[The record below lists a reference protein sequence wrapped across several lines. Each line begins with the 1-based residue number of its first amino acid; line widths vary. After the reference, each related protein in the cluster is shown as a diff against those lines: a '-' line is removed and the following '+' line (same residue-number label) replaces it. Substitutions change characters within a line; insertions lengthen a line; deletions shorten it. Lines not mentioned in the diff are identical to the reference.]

1 MQKLSKLQQKAIR
14 TIICLVAFFA
24 VFITDKLVDINA
36 VVRPI
41 LYGIVF
47 IGAGYD
53 VVWKAVRNISRG
65 KVFDENFLMTVASL
79 GAFTLGIVETV
90 EGKGGDFAE
99 SVAVI
104 LFYQVGEIFQ
114 DYAVGKSR
122 KSIASLMDIRP
133 DQARVLRDGNFAEV
147 YPEEVQVGETVQIRA
162 GEKIPLDGVVTKG
175 HANINTCALTGESA
189 PVFAEEGNE
198 VMSGTIVLDGTI
210 EIRVEK
216 EFYDS
221 TVSKILDMV
230 ENASGKKAKTENFI
244 SVFAKYYTP
253 FVVFSALALALIPSV
268 VFAVQ
273 GQNQWATWITR
284 ALTFLVVSCPCALVI
299 SIPLGFFGGIGGA
312 SSKGILIKGANY
324 IEQLA
329 KVNTVVFD
337 KTGTLTKGEFK
348 VSGVYPEEKREEI
361 LRAAYVCEYKSSHPV
376 AKSII
381 AEGVGSEDESYQIT
395 EIAGRGVKAEK
406 DGESIA
412 CGNAKLMADLG
423 ISVDKGDFAGTT
435 VYVAK
440 NGAYMGKICVSDRPK
455 DDAKSVISELKAGGA
470 KVVMLTGDNE
480 AAAKPVAEELGINE
494 YAAGLLPQDKL
505 AKVDK
510 MIAGKGKNDVVAFV
524 GDGINDAPV
533 LMRSDVG
540 ISMGKVGSDSAIEA
554 SDVVLMHDNLS
565 DIPLA
570 KRIAKK
576 TMRIVMEN
584 IVFSLAI
591 KFGVLILSALGLANM
606 WIAVFADVGVAVLA
620 ILNAMRAL
628 KIK

>member
-1 MQKLSKLQQKAIR
+1 MRKLTELQKKTIR
-14 TIICLVAFFA
+14 TGICLVAFFA
-24 VFITDKLVDINA
+24 VFIVDKIVTISALL
-36 VVRPI
+36 RPF
-41 LYGIVF
+41 LYGAVF
-47 IGAGYD
+47 LGAGYD
-53 VVWKAVRNISRG
+53 VLYKAVRNITRG

-90 EGKGGDFAE
+90 EGNVGDFAE

-133 DQARVLRDGNFAEV
+133 DQARVLRDGEFIEV
-147 YPEEVQVGETVQIRA
+147 YPEEVSVGETVQIRV
-162 GEKIPLDGVVTKG
+162 GEKIPLDGKVVKG
-175 HANINTCALTGESA
+175 HTNINACALTGESA
-189 PVFAEEGNE
+189 PVFAEDGSQ
-198 VMSGTIVLDGTI
+198 VLSGTIVLDGTI
-210 EIRVEK
+210 EIIVEK

-221 TVSKILDMV
+221 TASKILDMV

-244 SVFAKYYTP
+244 SAFAKYYTP
-253 FVVFSALALALIPSV
+253 FVVFSALALAIIPSV
-268 VFAVQ
+268 IFSFS
-273 GQNQWATWITR
+273 GQNQWAKWITR

-337 KTGTLTKGEFK
+337 KTGTLTEGEFK
-348 VSGVYPEEKREEI
+348 VTGVYPEDKREEI
-361 LRAAYVCEYKSSHPV
+361 LSAAYICENKSSHPV
-376 AKSII
+376 AKSIC
-381 AEGVGSEDESYQIT
+381 AEGVGKADEKYLIT
-395 EIAGRGVKAEK
+395 EVAGRGVKAEYGK
-406 DGESIA
+406 EVIA
-412 CGNAKLMADLG
+412 CGNAKLMKDLG
-423 ISVDKGDFAGTT
+423 INVDEGDYGGTT

-440 NGAYMGKICVSDRPK
+440 NGGYLGKICVADKPK
-455 DDAKSVISELKAGGA
+455 ADAKRVIAQLKESGT

-480 AAAKPVAEELGINE
+480 SAAKPVAEELGIDD
-494 YAAGLLPQDKL
+494 YSAGLLPQDKL
-505 AKVDK
+505 NRVDEL
-510 MIAGKGKNDVVAFV
+510 IKNKNKSDVVAFV

-540 ISMGKVGSDSAIEA
+540 ISMGQVGSDSAIEA
-554 SDVVLMHDNLS
+554 SDVVLMHDRLS

-576 TMRIVMEN
+576 TMRIVKEN
-584 IVFSLAI
+584 VVFSLTI
-591 KFGVLILSALGLANM
+591 KFGVLILSAIGLANM
-606 WIAVFADVGVAVLA
+606 WLAVFADVGVAVLA